1 MPPVLAAAAVAAA
14 GLAGIVR
21 LRRTFVLVTIEGSS
35 MRPLFN
41 TGDRVLVRR
50 AELHEIDREQVVVLQ
65 PPASGPARV
74 DAGPRWMIK
83 RAVALPGDTVP
94 DEFLAAV
101 DGDEGTV
108 VPDGAL
114 LVVGDNSG
122 SSVDSRTFGYVASEC
137 VLGIA
142 LQRVGNPVTVGGRH

>member
-1 MPPVLAAAAVAAA
+1 MMPLLLITAAVAVA
-14 GLAGIVR
+14 GLAGLLR
-21 LRRTFVLVTIEGSS
+21 LRQTFVLVTIEGSS

-65 PPASGPARV
+65 PPASGPPCV
-74 DAGPRWMIK
+74 GVGPTWMIK

-101 DGDEGTV
+101 DGERGTV
-108 VPDGAL
+108 VPDGTL
-114 LVVGDNSG
+114 LVLGDNSG
-122 SSVDSRTFGYVASEC
+122 SSVDSRAFGYVASER

-142 LQRVGNPVTVGGRH
+142 LRRVGNFLER